1 MANLSLT
8 LYITLILKNLIVHS
22 MHIAISEISCT
33 LPHPSLISNNYHK
46 RRDQVKYV
54 RSVSWYGDTCHAF
67 GAWFSGI
74 VERVK
79 YATVREN
86 HHFQESLSLITL
98 YLAVLHVFFCLDAA
112 YWNQARL

>member
-8 LYITLILKNLIVHS
+8 LYITLILKNLVVHC

-33 LPHPSLISNNYHK
+33 LPHPSLIYYIYHK

-67 GAWFSGI
+67 GTRFSEI

-79 YATVREN
+79 HATVREN
-86 HHFQESLSLITL
+86 HHFQESLSLIML

-112 YWNQARL
+112 YWNQARF